1 MKTAKKTI
9 LSLVVLS
16 LALLLPATAP
26 ADWIPEDGHKMHH
39 PQLPNEDGW
48 DIDMTNYVLADD
60 WQCSESGPVSD
71 IHFWYSVEGDEGEG
85 TEAYPAPHFATVD
98 VTIYG
103 NVPAGANANPNYS
116 HPGDTVLWT
125 GEFSVDADMVAGPWQ
140 GLQGWDDPELD
151 SDCVADDHVN
161 YWQLNIT
168 NIIEPYTQT
177 AGEIYWLALEV
188 SDPTTDTSQEG
199 ASVGWK
205 TTYEIFAFEDDAVYL
220 EDAGAWAPIEVCT
233 ENYRRDLAFVITPE
247 PATLLVLALGLIP
260 ALLKRRRRRIV

>member
-1 MKTAKKTI
+1 MKTAKKTV

-16 LALLLPATAP
+16 LALSLPATVRAH
-26 ADWIPEDGHKMHH
+26 WIAEDGHKMHQ

-71 IHFWYSVEGDEGEG
+71 IHFWYSVEGDEGTEG
-85 TEAYPAPHFATVD
+85 YPAPHFATVD
-98 VTIYG
+98 VTIYS
-103 NVPAGANANPNYS
+103 NVLAGANANPDYS
-116 HPGDTVLWT
+116 HPGNVVWQTRQ
-125 GEFSVDADMVAGPWQ
+125 FSVTADMVGGPWQ
-140 GLQGWDDPELD
+140 GLQGWDDPEPD
-151 SDCVADDHVN
+151 SECIPEDHNN

-168 NIIEPYTQT
+168 DIADPFSQT

-188 SDPTTDTSQEG
+188 SDLPASQEG

-205 TTYEIFAFEDDAVYL
+205 TTYEILAFEDDAVYML
-220 EDAGAWAPIEVCT
+220 EDAGAPAWAPIEVCT

-247 PATLLVLALGLIP
+247 PATLVVLALGLIP
-260 ALLKRRRRRIV
+260 ALLKKRRA